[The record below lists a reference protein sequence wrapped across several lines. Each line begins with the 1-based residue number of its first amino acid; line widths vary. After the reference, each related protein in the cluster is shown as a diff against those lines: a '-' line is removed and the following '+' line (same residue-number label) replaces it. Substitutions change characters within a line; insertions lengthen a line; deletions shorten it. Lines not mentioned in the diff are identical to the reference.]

1 MQPSA
6 ESPSDS
12 TVIVNE
18 ALARNDRYLREFIEG
33 LHICPYARGCREEGR
48 LHRQV
53 LLDRTLDAPRVA
65 GLIRELDAEAEIEV
79 GLLIFPL
86 LQIEARAFERFISE
100 LRTRYAAGRTTPVGY
115 FIVAFHPE
123 LPLQMKN
130 PDVAVRFMRR
140 SPDPTI
146 QLVRPSAI
154 ERARH
159 GARDFARRFKTT
171 DPRHVHVHQDD
182 ICGISPAPLDGV
194 LAAAGFAS
202 DFNPFYIFQNASYP
216 CAHQFVVI
224 NKKDVDQRNNLQN

>member
-1 MQPSA
+1 MLPSA

-12 TVIVNE
+12 TVKE

-48 LHRQV
+48 LYRQV
-53 LLDRTLDAPRVA
+53 LLDQAVDAPRVA
-65 GLIRELDAEAEIEV
+65 ALIGELDAREEIEV

-154 ERARH
+154 ERARQ
-159 GARDFARRFKTT
+159 GARDPEALS
-171 DPRHVHVHQDD
+171 RHIAEAGLRAVLSV
-182 ICGISPAPLDGV
+182 GPERVAALLSSLRAAPPPAPQSPSEPPAPRSAEPRD
-194 LAAAGFAS
+194 LA
-202 DFNPFYIFQNASYP
+202 PE
-216 CAHQFVVI
+216 
-224 NKKDVDQRNNLQN
+224 

>member
-1 MQPSA
+1 MLPSA
-6 ESPSDS
+6 ESPTDS
-12 TVIVNE
+12 TVTISE

-48 LHRQV
+48 LYRQV
-53 LLDRTLDAPRVA
+53 LLDRVMDAPRVA
-65 GLIRELDAEAEIEV
+65 GLIGELDAQVEIEV

-86 LQIEARAFERFISE
+86 LQIEARTFERFISE

-146 QLVRPSAI
+146 QLVRPAAI
-154 ERARH
+154 ERARQ
-159 GARDFARRFKTT
+159 GARDPEALS
-171 DPRHVHVHQDD
+171 RHIAEAGLRAVLAV
-182 ICGISPAPLDGV
+182 GPERVATLLSSLRAPPAPPPASPPPEPSGARSPEPRN
-194 LAAAGFAS
+194 LA
-202 DFNPFYIFQNASYP
+202 PE
-216 CAHQFVVI
+216 
-224 NKKDVDQRNNLQN
+224 

>member
-1 MQPSA
+1 MLPSA

-12 TVIVNE
+12 TVSDSIVKE

-53 LLDRTLDAPRVA
+53 LLDRATDAPRVA
-65 GLIRELDAEAEIEV
+65 ALISELDAKEEIEV

-154 ERARH
+154 ERARQ
-159 GARDFARRFKTT
+159 GARDPEALSRHIAEAGLRAVLAVGPERVASLLSSLRAPAAAPPASPPEPARAAE
-171 DPRHVHVHQDD
+171 PR
-182 ICGISPAPLDGV
+182 SPAPE
-194 LAAAGFAS
+194 
-202 DFNPFYIFQNASYP
+202 
-216 CAHQFVVI
+216 
-224 NKKDVDQRNNLQN
+224 

>member
-146 QLVRPSAI
+146 QLVRPAAI
-154 ERARH
+154 ERARQ
-159 GARDFARRFKTT
+159 GARDPEALS
-171 DPRHVHVHQDD
+171 RHIAEAGLRAVLAV
-182 ICGISPAPLDGV
+182 GAERVASLLSSLRAPPAPSSASSPPEPS
-194 LAAAGFAS
+194 AAPAPEPR
-202 DFNPFYIFQNASYP
+202 NPVP
-216 CAHQFVVI
+216 E
-224 NKKDVDQRNNLQN
+224 